1 MKAVA
6 GALVLALLCG
16 GVSCTLPLSR
26 FEGGRVK
33 IDPKGER
40 IEIVTRS
47 GKIVEGEFLFDDGET
62 IYVLA
67 GRTEDS
73 GRTSDIARADV
84 GELTVKGLTNRSWIP
99 WVIGLQIIPAV
110 LLGAASESVNKGSF
124 VEVAGRASIWGVV
137 TGLIFAVGGK
147 ADPALKGT
155 ILPLQFVEFRKYS
168 RYPFAPDEE
177 LKQKILDSLKKK

>member
-99 WVIGLQIIPAV
+99 WVIG
-110 LLGAASESVNKGSF
+110 AASESVNKGSF